1 MGIALQHWLSPQ
13 PRDAGVFPVLDDLW
27 SASLFSLSL
36 LLHLWQSRDRRVPGS
51 RGYSLCGFLRGIAGW
66 GICLL
71 RT

>member
-36 LLHLWQSRDRRVPGS
+36 LLHLWQSRDRRVALAPEGTVCVA
-51 RGYSLCGFLRGIAGW
+51 SLEELQGGGFVF
-66 GICLL
+66 
-71 RT
+71 